1 MQTFPLTLSAANDA
15 EKSQWAIGDA
25 LVMECGPPGGDH
37 SNNGASAKIAAVAK
51 FLAENGREFS
61 ESYLR
66 RLRQVAFSFS
76 DVQTRSSVSW
86 NAHEAAGTPE
96 ILDAI
101 MKGLPAGVKPTAAR
115 DRAYVEERRE
125 REAAR
130 DRAAAEE
137 KVARIE
143 QRKAADARDA
153 GTTEGEREIAK
164 RQELAAWRR
173 AENASEEMARNKVA
187 PKRRDVS
194 IKPQRVP
201 AILLAR
207 QIDSD
212 LAVARKAIGEAAAK
226 AAASARD
233 HALDLGQANI
243 DNMVEAALEVAEEAR
258 RLADLLRQQSLNARG
273 HLSVVGHA

>member
-1 MQTFPLTLSAANDA
+1 
-15 EKSQWAIGDA
+15 
-25 LVMECGPPGGDH
+25 
-37 SNNGASAKIAAVAK
+37 
-51 FLAENGREFS
+51 
-61 ESYLR
+61 
-66 RLRQVAFSFS
+66 
-76 DVQTRSSVSW
+76 VSW
-86 NAHEAAGTPE
+86 NAHEAAGCPK

-101 MKGLPAGVKPTAAR
+101 LKGLPEGTKPTAVIVKAAR
-115 DRAYVEERRE
+115 DRAYAEELRE
-125 REAAR
+125 RAAAR

-137 KVARIE
+137 KAARIE

-153 GTTEGEREIAK
+153 GTTDGEREIAK
-164 RQELAAWRR
+164 HQELAAWKR

-187 PKRRDVS
+187 PKRREVS

-207 QIDSD
+207 QIDSE

-258 RLADLLRQQSLNARG
+258 RFADLLRQSLNARG
-273 HLSVVGHA
+273 HLSVVVGHA